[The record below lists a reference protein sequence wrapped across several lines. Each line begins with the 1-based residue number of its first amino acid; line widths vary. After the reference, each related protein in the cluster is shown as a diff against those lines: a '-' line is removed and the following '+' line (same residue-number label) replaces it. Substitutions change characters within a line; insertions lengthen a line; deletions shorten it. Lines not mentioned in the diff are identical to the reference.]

1 MRIEL
6 EQGGHVARRKSARE
20 FGLLLICLSVAA
32 SSLVAAPPEAKTRN
46 VVFVMTDGLR
56 WQEVFRGAE
65 GALIDQYVK
74 DRKDA
79 QELKLEF
86 WKETP
91 DARRQA
97 LMPFLWSEVA
107 KKGQIYGNRSAG
119 SDAFVTNGLNFS
131 YPGYNEILCGFADP
145 RIDSNDKGPNP
156 NVTVLEWLSRKKPY
170 QDKVAAFGAW
180 DAFTAI
186 INQKRAGFPVIAG
199 FDPMTF
205 PPVTPTVELLNRLKR
220 ETKIWNGEALDAFT
234 FHTAVLYLKQY
245 KPRVLFLSLGET
257 DEWAHS
263 GQYAEYLRAANR
275 VDEYL
280 KELWALLQSTP
291 EYRDKTTLIIST
303 DHGRGSDSTQWKDHG
318 REVPDSKYIW
328 AAFLGPDTP
337 SLGERSKTDAVTQSQ
352 IAATLAALL
361 GENYPAEVPRAGKP
375 ITAVLPK

>member
-1 MRIEL
+1 
-6 EQGGHVARRKSARE
+6 VARRKSAWG

-74 DRKDA
+74 DRNDA

-91 DARRQA
+91 EARRQA
-97 LMPFLWSEVA
+97 LMPFLWSAVA
-107 KKGQIYGNRSAG
+107 KNGQIYGNRSAG
-119 SDAFVTNGLNFS
+119 SDAYVTNGLNFS
-131 YPGYNEILCGFADP
+131 YPGYNEILCGFPDP
-145 RIDSNDKGPNP
+145 RIDSNDKVPNP
-156 NVTVLEWLSRKKPY
+156 NVTVLEWLNHKKPY

-199 FDPMTF
+199 FDPMTL

-220 ETKIWNGEALDAFT
+220 ETKIWNGEPLDAFA

-275 VDEYL
+275 VDQYL
-280 KELWALLQSTP
+280 KELWGLLQSMP
-291 EYRDKTTLIIST
+291 EYRDKTTLIVST
-303 DHGRGSDSTQWKDHG
+303 DHGRGSNETQWKDHG
-318 REVPDSKYIW
+318 RDVPDSKYIW

-337 SLGERSKTDAVTQSQ
+337 PFGERSKIAPVTQSQ

-361 GENYPAEVPRAGKP
+361 GEDYPAEVPRAGKP